1 MPKSILSV
9 VGQDRPGIVADVSA
23 LLADLQYNIEDIS
36 QTILQDQFA
45 ALFIVTLPGAQSAAV
60 LQAIL
65 ENSEQLQGL
74 TCSVRAFDDTV
85 PPVAAAGAP
94 FVIITI
100 GPDAPGL
107 IAAIAGVLKQYA
119 VNILNLQA
127 VNRSQ
132 AYPEQMVMIYEV
144 SVPEQ
149 AILPEL
155 RAALDRHA
163 EQRGL
168 EVSVQH
174 KDIFEEIHRL

>member
-9 VGQDRPGIVADVSA
+9 VGQDRPGIVAAVSGI
-23 LLADLQYNIEDIS
+23 LADLQYNIEDIS

-45 ALFIVTLPGAQSAAV
+45 ALFIVTLPEGESAVV
-60 LQAIL
+60 LQAVL

-74 TCSVRAFDDTV
+74 TCSVRAFDETI
-85 PPVAAAGAP
+85 PSVAAVGVP

-107 IAAIAGVLKQYA
+107 IAAIAGVLKRHA

-149 AILPEL
+149 TALPEL
-155 RAALDRHA
+155 RAALDHDA
-163 EQRGL
+163 AQKGL